1 MNGDN
6 EVGALRSGMN
16 DSPVLCFE
24 STLTARW
31 IRLDWAGLSWIGLH
45 WARTRL
51 VWVGLGWTSLD

>member
-6 EVGALRSGMN
+6 EVGALRSGMT

-31 IRLDWAGLSWIGLH
+31 IRSSFVKSPTAFTNSV
-45 WARTRL
+45 ACPEAYE
-51 VWVGLGWTSLD
+51 